1 MRYLPEEQER
11 LLMSEYIPFINDP
24 VHLARLTGHR
34 YVVLRPNDEVSAT
47 HATVQSSVRAQY
59 SDLAISYPARA
70 HVTLKGFPAGTQ
82 LEEVQALVHAWAA
95 GVPSL
100 RIEVERITVFPFPFQ
115 VVIVQVRKTA
125 TLFHALT
132 SLRALAKQQGLP
144 DWPKGTIPSV
154 DDWIFHMSVAYCST
168 LSAADWTTMTSF
180 SEKLT
185 APSVSCLVQEAE
197 VVAFDEGREYSGG
210 VFPLSGHGGLLI

>member
-1 MRYLPEEQER
+1 
-11 LLMSEYIPFINDP
+11 MSEYLPFINDP
-24 VHLARLTGHR
+24 AHLARLTGHR

-47 HATVQSSVRAQY
+47 HATGQCSVRAKY

-82 LEEVQALVHAWAA
+82 LEAVQALVHTWAA

-100 RIEVERITVFPFPFQ
+100 RIEVERIIVFPFPFQ

-125 TLFHALT
+125 PLFHAFA
-132 SLRALAKQQGLP
+132 SLRALAKQQKLP
-144 DWPKGTIPSV
+144 DWPEGTIPSV
-154 DDWIFHMSVAYCST
+154 DDWVFHMSVAYCSA
-168 LSAADWTTMTSF
+168 LSAADWAAVTSF
-180 SEKLT
+180 SESLT
-185 APSVSCLVQEAE
+185 VPSVDCVVREAE

-210 VFPLSGHGGLLI
+210 VFPLSGHRGPLI